1 MHPLTVTSP
10 ANLAHDG
17 AKDAFAP
24 PPPVILPVSGL
35 ESLIQALVADGYRVL
50 GPLAR
55 DGVIVI
61 DSLKHAAELPRGL
74 EDVQAPGRYRL
85 EKRDHAAFFSYSVGA
100 HSWKR
105 VFHVPVERL
114 FQIRRS
120 NTGQTGPSRMDVQA
134 EPLPEERIAIFGAR
148 SCDIAA
154 IAIQDRVLV
163 HGEHPDPRYTARRQ
177 DVFVVA
183 VNCSRAGGTCF
194 CASMNTGPRAKNGFD
209 LALTE
214 LLEDGEQ
221 RFLVEIG
228 SAAGQTLLE
237 KILSRMATAEEIAQS
252 IAISEK
258 TAASMGRKLE
268 TRGLPALLKENLE
281 HPRWDEVA
289 TRCLACANCTSVC
302 PTCFCTEVTDTTSL
316 DGETAERTK
325 QWDSCFNLSFTY
337 VHGGS
342 VRSTVKSRYRQW
354 LTHKLST
361 WHDQFDSSGCVG
373 CGRCITWCPVGIDI
387 TEEATAIRNGSIEH
401 SLEEHG

>member
-1 MHPLTVTSP
+1 MLPPPTSIP
-10 ANLAHDG
+10 ANSAREG
-17 AKDAFAP
+17 ANAAFAQAP
-24 PPPVILPVSGL
+24 PIIITASQL
-35 ESLIQALVADGYRVL
+35 EPLIRALIDAGYRVL
-50 GPLAR
+50 GPLVR
-55 DGVIVI
+55 DGAIVI
-61 DSLKHAAELPRGL
+61 DSLTQATDLPRGL

-85 EKRDHAAFFSYSVGA
+85 EKREHSAYFSYAVGA
-100 HSWKR
+100 HSWKQ

-114 FQIRRS
+114 VQIRRS
-120 NTGQTGPSRMDVQA
+120 KQTVDVVA
-134 EPLPEERIAIFGAR
+134 EPLPDERIAIFGAR
-148 SCDIAA
+148 SCDLAA

-163 HGEHPDPRYTARRQ
+163 HGDHPDARYAARRKN
-177 DVFVVA
+177 VFVIA
-183 VNCSRAGGTCF
+183 VNCARAGGNCF
-194 CASMNTGPRAKNGFD
+194 CASMNTGPRAQNGFD

-214 LLEDGEQ
+214 LIDGENH

-228 SAAGQTLLE
+228 SPAGQTLLE
-237 KILSRMATAEEIAQS
+237 KINWRLATTEEARAS
-252 IAISEK
+252 ATISER
-258 TAASMGRKLE
+258 TAASMQRHLN
-268 TRGLPALLKENLE
+268 TNGLPERLRENLE

-302 PTCFCTEVTDTTSL
+302 PTCFCTEVVDTTSL

-342 VRSTVKSRYRQW
+342 VRSSVKSRYRQW

-387 TEEATAIRNGSIEH
+387 TEEAAAIAKNPSPQVH
-401 SLEEHG
+401 EEHE